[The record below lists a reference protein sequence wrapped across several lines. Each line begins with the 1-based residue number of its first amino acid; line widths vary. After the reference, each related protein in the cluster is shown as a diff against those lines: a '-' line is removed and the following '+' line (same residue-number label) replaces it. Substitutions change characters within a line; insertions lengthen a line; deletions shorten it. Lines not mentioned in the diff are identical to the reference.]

1 MMQNPWPK
9 DKYWCYTSRSLDEIA
24 HILQPLI
31 WMSDWNSDM
40 ENVWEWYEG
49 QDHHFREWNISR
61 RHLGVTDVT
70 EEPVVFMAHPYP
82 SDPDPMGILLA
93 NGLGETIFYGKALVN
108 SEDRFDLTSTKTY
121 EPNQAEQAAA
131 GQSATAE

>member
-1 MMQNPWPK
+1 MRVLRGARCGNSARRDLRGGHRAIGVPTSIGKNSMMQNPWPK

-61 RHLGVTDVT
+61 RHLGVTDVR

-82 SDPDPMGILLA
+82 
-93 NGLGETIFYGKALVN
+93 E
-108 SEDRFDLTSTKTY
+108 
-121 EPNQAEQAAA
+121 
-131 GQSATAE
+131 